1 MTLHC
6 MTANWVQMI
15 KFGPMNKLLVS
26 SASPAERRHRQS
38 SLWTGTVTW
47 CPSSPCWDPV
57 RTGMWGCRERTC
69 APRTAAGCSG
79 WSQTSFHGT
88 QGRTAAL
95 RTRWGGPVWRRAVHV
110 YRLES
115 DAHWPKWTCI
125 SGVQQGVKSGGLI
138 LIRCGTLAYKT
149 ISESTEL
156 QYQWSLL
163 CQGIFCSKFIE
174 HTAKILFL
182 YSHWFNYSIGIQEKQ
197 GEGEAFFFFL
207 FF

>member
-1 MTLHC
+1 MNLHC
-6 MTANWVQMI
+6 MTPKWVQII
-15 KFGPMNKLLVS
+15 KFSPMKKLLVW
-26 SASPAERRHRQS
+26 SASPAERLHRQS

-69 APRTAAGCSG
+69 APRTAAGCSD

-95 RTRWGGPVWRRAVHV
+95 RTRWGGPVVCVSFGSLTKANV
-110 YRLES
+110 YVRS
-115 DAHWPKWTCI
+115 STRSKIRWPNFDYR
-125 SGVQQGVKSGGLI
+125 S
-138 LIRCGTLAYKT
+138 GTLAYKT

-163 CQGIFCSKFIE
+163 RKGIFCSKFIE

-197 GEGEAFFFFL
+197 GEGEAFFFFNEMDKWHE
-207 FF
+207 